1 MANIAVVFAG
11 GVGARMAH
19 SSRPKQFLEIHG
31 RPVIVHT
38 LDIFQQ
44 HPEIDS
50 IAVAILPQYREHLER
65 LVKRYELDKVQWIV
79 DGGSTGQESRHNAL
93 KVVAEHND
101 PDSIVL
107 IHDGVRPLIDADL
120 VSRNIESAREFGSAV
135 TCTKM
140 TETVVVEEGEGIK
153 EVIPRDPLW
162 TAQAP
167 QTFPLK
173 DVLAGY
179 DRAVAEGENDSIDTC
194 TLMNGFGYE
203 VHRVEGP
210 RTNIKI
216 TTASDYYVCRTFLTL
231 IEDREAF
238 GGE

>member
-38 LDIFQQ
+38 LDVFQQ
-44 HPEIDS
+44 HPDIDA
-50 IAVAILPQYREHLER
+50 IAVAILPEFREHLER
-65 LVKRYELDKVQWIV
+65 LIKRYELDKVRWIV

-93 KVVAEHND
+93 KTVAESNA
-101 PDSIVL
+101 PDSLVL

-120 VSRNIESAREFGSAV
+120 VTRNIESATEHGSAI

-140 TETVVVEEGEGIK
+140 TETVVVEDGSGIK
-153 EVIPRDPLW
+153 DVIPRDPLW

-167 QTFPLK
+167 QTFRLK
-173 DVLAGY
+173 DALDGY
-179 DRAVAEGENDSIDTC
+179 DRAVAEGEHDSIDTC
-194 TLMNGFGYE
+194 TLLHGFGYD

-216 TTASDYYVCRTFLTL
+216 TTASDYYICRTFLTL

-238 GGE
+238 GSE